1 MRRREF
7 IAGLGSAAAWP
18 LMAGA
23 QQRDRVR
30 RVGLLM
36 NSVEGDPAGQAE
48 VEAFREA
55 LAKLGWEEGRN
66 IDVQVRWPG
75 ASIELVERLAK
86 ALVEFKPDVLV
97 PRSTP
102 TFAALKRVGGI
113 IPIVFVN
120 LTAPIEQ
127 GFVQGLARPGGNIT
141 GFTNFDASSGGKMV
155 QLLKEI
161 DPRIVRVGIMY
172 NPQTAPYGRL
182 FVRSIEDAGPALG
195 VESVDVPVQSDAD
208 IEAAVVGLAHQP
220 GGGLVLIP
228 DSFTNEH
235 RAAIIKAVAHNR
247 LPALYTAVFDR
258 PLRGLMAYAV
268 NTPDLMRRAAG
279 YVDQILRGADPA
291 QLPVQRPT
299 HFDLVIN
306 RKVAEAL
313 GLAISPQLS
322 VFADEIVE

>member
-1 MRRREF
+1 MKRRTF
-7 IAGLGSAAAWP
+7 IAGLGSAAALP
-18 LMAGA
+18 VVARA
-23 QQRDRVR
+23 QQSDRVR

-48 VEAFREA
+48 VEAFREP

-86 ALVEFKPDVLV
+86 ALVELKPDVLV

-102 TFAALKRVGGI
+102 TFAALKRVSGV

-172 NPQTAPYGRL
+172 NPQTAPFGRS
-182 FVRSIEDAGPALG
+182 FVSFIESDSAALG
-195 VESVDVPVQSDAD
+195 VKPTGLPVQSDAD
-208 IEAAVVGLAHQP
+208 IETALAEFARQP

-228 DSFTNEH
+228 DVFTVAH
-235 RAAIIKAVAHNR
+235 RALIFSIVARNR
-247 LPALYTAVFDR
+247 LPAIHSYAVDSPF
-258 PLRGLMAYAV
+258 RGLMAYSTDKKDV
-268 NTPDLMRRAAG
+268 MQRAAG
-279 YVDQILRGADPA
+279 YVDRILRGASPSE
-291 QLPVQRPT
+291 LPVQRPT
-299 HFDLVIN
+299 RFNLTIN
-306 RKVAEAL
+306 RKAAAAL
-313 GLAISPQLS
+313 ELTIPPQLS
-322 VFADEIVE
+322 VFANEVIE